1 MALEREHFCPRC
13 DAEETF
19 YRSAST
25 TLHLGEKTKWTC
37 DECGYSLVL
46 IDGAVDSSQPA

>member
-1 MALEREHFCPRC
+1 MALERAMDCPACEVER
-13 DAEETF
+13 TF

-37 DECGYSLVL
+37 PECGYGIVR
-46 IDGAVDSSQPA
+46 IDGTVDTATQ